1 MCKNVDS
8 VFIDES
14 GKYDLHSDHVI
25 LSIQINDVHIPKKH
39 SNGSNKF
46 FWKID
51 EGTNWDVFQN
61 NLKELFD
68 EEWYK
73 TEDNQLQRLHNKH
86 RPRDS
91 ELGQNISDLYRKRK
105 KLLHDAIKRKESH
118 NKMKSFTDNCVSSK
132 NKSKNF
138 WNYLRDLGTSQALN
152 ILLTLQIKRNELK
165 TTMI

>member
-1 MCKNVDS
+1 MTDLAAQFTLFFQTFQSWFTKLYTTLHQTILLSKIMCKNVDS

-51 EGTNWDVFQN
+51 EGNNWDAFQN

-68 EEWYK
+68 EEWY
-73 TEDNQLQRLHNKH
+73 T
-86 RPRDS
+86 
-91 ELGQNISDLYRKRK
+91 IS
-105 KLLHDAIKRKESH
+105 
-118 NKMKSFTDNCVSSK
+118 
-132 NKSKNF
+132 
-138 WNYLRDLGTSQALN
+138 
-152 ILLTLQIKRNELK
+152 
-165 TTMI
+165 